1 MHFNGFIASL
11 ACVHKIIEPADNI
24 SKLFEWNC
32 ITLPALSY
40 SIVIQKYSNAFLHRY
55 LYYVVILCAFV
66 IYVLALSALL
76 RDARERP
83 IRHVRSVLVKR
94 PLNLSFVQIILEL
107 FIAADNNKHRWCNNK
122 SHIFWVLCNFFL
134 QYCKVTTQKT
144 FSTRPSKHEEWE
156 RLLGWGAEILGSQ
169 EYQVHEETITRR
181 NPLVGF
187 RVGS

>member
-1 MHFNGFIASL
+1 ML
-11 ACVHKIIEPADNI
+11 HKIMKHADDA
-24 SKLFEWNC
+24 SKLLEWNC
-32 ITLPALSY
+32 MTLPALSY

-55 LYYVVILCAFV
+55 LYCGHLVCICY
-66 IYVLALSALL
+66 L
-76 RDARERP
+76 RPSSFCPPPWCQERP

-107 FIAADNNKHRWCNNK
+107 FIAADNNKHRCCNNK
-122 SHIFWVLCNFFL
+122 SHIFWFLCNFFL

-144 FSTRPSKHEEWE
+144 FSTWPSKHGEWE

-169 EYQVHEETITRR
+169 EYQVHEQTITRR